1 MGDPVSRAL
10 LMLASDR
17 GFPAGTPVTAGLIE
31 LAQRHGLIGLLVRH
45 THDEMAHAIR
55 VREQLRSERL
65 TEHLSRLLPQ
75 LHDAGIRAAV
85 LKGPSVAQEYSDPT
99 LRTFSDLDILVPR
112 QRLDDA
118 ISVLSADKYAKDI
131 PDKRP
136 RADKRE
142 ILFAD
147 ESGVRFNVDLHWSL
161 FSYSQLRGSAT
172 HATER
177 AWEEASLRV
186 DASWGPVW
194 ELPQAQKVAFLAAH
208 AVLDHRFRL
217 ILFRDL
223 LELRERGIA
232 WDALDE
238 LARASGLRS
247 VTYLAF
253 WIAQQALGVQL
264 PDEFLRSLR
273 PASMPISYLEWAL
286 PRTDLVRF
294 DGHRAR
300 PINLAAVLL
309 NDSPSERRS
318 LLLKGPFALP
328 AWRRRVVRDTPR
340 RYMPRVLILVTNDR
354 RRGAEVFA
362 ERLRDGLV
370 SRGWVVEAVSLYRA
384 NESPRAHVESLSDSG
399 KASRFER
406 RVLVALVAK
415 IRSFDPDIVVANG
428 GPTLRY
434 GAVASLFHRHR
445 LVYVGIG
452 EPEYWIRSRIS
463 RWVNRVLLRM
473 TDYVIAVSETT
484 RRQLIHL
491 EPSLS
496 NKAHTGYTGVP
507 DDLFDVVRQPSEGPL
522 HILVVGSLTPEK
534 DPLCA
539 LRAGVSLD
547 DALIRFVGGGPLLD
561 RLRSEARRLG
571 AETRATFVGSVP
583 DVAEHLEWGDILI
596 LTSRTEGLP
605 GAVLEAAAA
614 GVPTVSMDV
623 GGVTEAIVDGDT
635 GRVVRDERELIAA
648 LDQLDRDRELLW
660 KMGTEARR
668 YVRDHFT
675 IERSVDRY
683 TRLLLEF
690 WR

>member
-1 MGDPVSRAL
+1 VSRAL
-10 LMLASDR
+10 VLLASDR
-17 GFPAGTPVTAGLIE
+17 GFPAEVPVTAGLIE
-31 LAQRHGLIGLLVRH
+31 IAQRHGLIGLLVRY
-45 THDEMAHAIR
+45 TRDEMAHAIR
-55 VREQLRSERL
+55 VRERLRSERL
-65 TEHLSRLLPQ
+65 TEHLSRFLPQ
-75 LHDAGIRAAV
+75 LHDAGIRAAL
-85 LKGPSVAQEYSDPT
+85 LKGPGVAKEYSDPT
-99 LRTFSDLDILVPR
+99 VRTFSDLDILVPR
-112 QRLDDA
+112 PQLDDA
-118 ISVLSADKYAKDI
+118 ISVLSTDKYAKDI
-131 PDKRP
+131 PEKRP

-147 ESGVRFNVDLHWSL
+147 DSGVRFNVDLHWSL
-161 FSYSQLRGSAT
+161 FSYSQLRGSAAE
-172 HATER
+172 ATEQ
-177 AWEEASLRV
+177 AWREASLRV
-186 DASWGPVW
+186 DGPWGPVW
-194 ELPQAQKVAFLAAH
+194 ELPQAHKVAFLAAH

-223 LELRERGIA
+223 LELRERGIT
-232 WDALDE
+232 WGALDE

-247 VTYLAF
+247 VIYMAF
-253 WIAQQALGVQL
+253 WIAHQALGVEV

-294 DGHRAR
+294 DGHRPR

-318 LLLKGPFALP
+318 LLLKAPLALP

-340 RYMPRVLILVTNDR
+340 RYKPRVLVLVTNDR

-370 SRGWVVEAVSLYRA
+370 SRGWVVEAVSLYRT
-384 NESPRAHVESLSDSG
+384 NESPRADVETLSDSG

-406 RVLVALVAK
+406 RVLTALVTK

-434 GAVASLFHRHR
+434 GAAASLFHRHR

-452 EPEYWIRSRIS
+452 EPEYWIRSRLS
-463 RWVNRVLLRM
+463 RWVNRLLLRM
-473 TDYVIAVSETT
+473 TDHVIAVSETT
-484 RRQLIHL
+484 REQLIDL

-496 NKAHTGYTGVP
+496 DKAHTGYTGVP
-507 DDLFDVVRQPSEGPL
+507 DDLFDVTRQPSEGPL
-522 HILVVGSLTPEK
+522 HFLIVGSLTPEK
-534 DPLCA
+534 DPLSA

-547 DALIRFVGGGPLLD
+547 ETLIRFVGSGPLRD
-561 RLRSEARRLG
+561 RLRSEARSLG
-571 AETRATFVGSVP
+571 VETRVTFIGSVP
-583 DVAEHLEWGDILI
+583 DVAEHLEWADVLI

-623 GGVTEAIVDGDT
+623 GGVAEAIVDGKT
-635 GRVVRDERELIAA
+635 GRVVADESELVAA
-648 LDQLDRDRELLW
+648 LRQLDRDRELLW
-660 KMGTEARR
+660 KMGMEARK
-668 YVRDHFT
+668 YAQDHFT

-683 TRLLLEF
+683 SRLLLGF